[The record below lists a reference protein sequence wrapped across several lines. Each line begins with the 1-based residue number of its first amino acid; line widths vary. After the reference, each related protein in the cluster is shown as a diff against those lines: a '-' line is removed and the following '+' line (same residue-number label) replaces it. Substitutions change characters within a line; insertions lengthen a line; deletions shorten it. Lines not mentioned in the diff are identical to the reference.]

1 MNILTFDTE
10 EWFNEKHNHGG
21 REFRYKEFDDYL
33 GSVLDLL
40 DEQNIKA
47 TFFCLGKVASDFPYV
62 VKRIADREH
71 EIGCHSNVHIW
82 LNKLTQQEVKD
93 DTHDAVAALE
103 DLIGKKVLSYRAPA
117 FSIGE
122 NNKWALEILAEN
134 GITRDSSIYP
144 ASRDFGGFAS
154 FNAKEPAIIQYN
166 GIQIKEFPIPTVSVL
181 GKEIAYSGGG
191 YFRFLP
197 YSFVKKI
204 LQKSDYTMA
213 YFHLGDLMKN
223 TNGMMSRAEHEKYY
237 KEKGS
242 LKNRLVRYV
251 KSSLGTSRAFE
262 KTADFIREF
271 DFVSVDEADKLIN
284 WNQAKILSL

>member
-10 EWFNEKHNHGG
+10 EWFNEKQNHGG

-33 GSVLDLL
+33 GMVLDLL
-40 DEQNIKA
+40 DGLKVKA

-62 VKRIADREH
+62 VKKIAERGH
-71 EIGCHSNVHIW
+71 EIGCHSNEHLW
-82 LNKLTQQEVKD
+82 LNTLSPEELQK
-93 DTHDAVAALE
+93 DTHDAVAAIE
-103 DLIGKKVLSYRAPA
+103 DVTGEKVQSYRAPA

-134 GITRDSSIYP
+134 GIARDSSIFP

-154 FNAKEPAIIQYN
+154 YRSQRPAIIKYN
-166 GIQIKEFPIPTVSVL
+166 GIQIKEFPIPTVSLL

-197 YSFVKKI
+197 YSFVRKTVK
-204 LQKSDYTMA
+204 KSDYTIA

-223 TNGMMSRAEHEKYY
+223 PNGLMTKEEHEKYY
-237 KEKGS
+237 KEPGT
-242 LKNRLVRYV
+242 LKNRFVRYV
-251 KSSLGTSRAFE
+251 KSSLGTSKAFE
-262 KTADFIREF
+262 KMVNLVCDFDFI
-271 DFVSVDEADKLIN
+271 SVEKADGLIN
-284 WNQAKILSL
+284 WDSIKTIEL

>member
-1 MNILTFDTE
+1 MNVLTFDTE
-10 EWFNEKHNHGG
+10 EWFNEKQNHGG

-33 GSVLDLL
+33 GRVLDLL
-40 DEQNIKA
+40 DELDIKA

-62 VKRIADREH
+62 VKRIADCGH
-71 EIGCHSNVHIW
+71 EIGCHSNEHIW
-82 LNKLTQQEVKD
+82 LNKLTQEEVRK

-103 DLIGKKVLSYRAPA
+103 DLIGKKILSYRAPA

-122 NNKWALEILAEN
+122 KNKRALEILAEN

-144 ASRDFGGFAS
+144 AARDFGGFAS
-154 FNAKEPAIIQYN
+154 FNSKEPAIIQFN

-197 YSFVKKI
+197 YSFVKNT

-213 YFHLGDLMKN
+213 YFHLGDLIKN